1 MRHDADDAARA
12 RDISPRCRVSATRF
26 PVRSF
31 GLRALVGVVVVVV
44 VVVAVLPQRVSSRT
58 PVCEGRRFKRKK
70 KIWFCSTRKSRHL
83 SFFFKAAA
91 AVENNTHAPPEPSS
105 SSSSSSSSSPPF
117 GRRSLLVNT
126 AKNNWLCKVL

>member
-70 KIWFCSTRKSRHL
+70 KIWFCSRTRKSRHL

-105 SSSSSSSSSPPF
+105 SSSSSSSSPSF

-126 AKNNWLCKVL
+126 ASEEQLLVV

>member
-31 GLRALVGVVVVVV
+31 GLRALVGVVVVVVV

-105 SSSSSSSSSPPF
+105 SSSSSPPF
-117 GRRSLLVNT
+117 GR
-126 AKNNWLCKVL
+126 

>member
-70 KIWFCSTRKSRHL
+70 KIWFCSRTRKSRHL
-83 SFFFKAAA
+83 SFFFFKAAA

-105 SSSSSSSSSPPF
+105 SSSSSSSSPPL
-117 GRRSLLVNT
+117 SYKYYLKTILMD
-126 AKNNWLCKVL
+126 

>member
-44 VVVAVLPQRVSSRT
+44 VVAVAVLPQRVSSRT

-70 KIWFCSTRKSRHL
+70 KIWFCSRTRKSRHL

-105 SSSSSSSSSPPF
+105 SSSSSSPPF